1 MSVVSTAIMSSKDL
15 IHSVNNQLAVVMA
28 QAEILAKYVA
38 SQQDVER
45 CLEIKQAATK
55 INRLLRAFSA
65 DSAMAN
71 F

>member
-1 MSVVSTAIMSSKDL
+1 MSSKDL

-28 QAEILAKYVA
+28 QAELLAKYA
-38 SQQDVER
+38 SQQDAER

-65 DSAMAN
+65 DSHMASI
-71 F
+71 